1 VHDLVIRGGMVVDG
15 TGGEPYRAAVAVDGD
30 RITAVGDDIGSAKR
44 EVDADGLVVTP
55 GWVDMHTHY
64 DAQATWDPEMTPSG
78 WHGVTTVVM
87 GNCGVGFAPAH
98 ADRRDWHIGM
108 MEGVEDIPG
117 AAMAEGI
124 QWEWE
129 TFPEYLD
136 ALERR
141 PAVLDIATQVPHG
154 ALRAYV
160 MGERGATDEP
170 ATADDLAEMTRLT
183 YEALV
188 AGAMGFSTSRTPLH
202 RSVDGELVPGTTTDV
217 AELFAI
223 GEAVRRAG
231 HGGIQ
236 LALHHPE
243 VPQHLGWL
251 RDLAQSM
258 GRPVTLNL
266 QQIDESP
273 DLWREAVTA
282 LDDAAAA
289 GIPLHAQVAGRP
301 IGILMSWEGSLHP
314 FLFRWSYRELGL
326 DALSPDDRRA
336 RLRDDAVRAQLVA
349 EKVEGLDGFLNSMAN
364 GFDKMWPFT
373 GETDYEPDPNRS
385 VAAIA
390 ASERRP
396 PEEVAFD
403 LLNADG
409 GRGLL
414 YYPIFNYAE
423 RNLDF
428 LHELHQHPRTR
439 MGLADAG
446 AHCGAICDGSTPTF
460 MVTFWTRDRVRGE
473 HLALPHVVR
482 RQTRETALHYGL
494 ADRGLVAPGFR
505 ADLNVIDLDALAIT
519 PPVMAYDLP
528 TGARR
533 YVQKSK
539 GYVLTVCRG
548 EVVAENSEFTGV
560 RPGRL
565 VRGPQ
570 AAPA

>member
-1 VHDLVIRGGMVVDG
+1 VHDLVVRGGTVVDG
-15 TGGEPYRAAVAVDGD
+15 SGGDPFTADVAIEGD
-30 RITAVGDDIGSAKR
+30 RIVAVGRDVGAGTR
-44 EVDADGLVVTP
+44 TVDADGLTVTP
-55 GWVDMHTHY
+55 GFVDMHTHY
-64 DAQATWDPEMTPSG
+64 DAQATWDPELTPSG

-98 ADRRDWHIGM
+98 ADRREWLIRL

-117 AAMAEGI
+117 AAMVEGI

-141 PAVLDIATQVPHG
+141 PAVLDVAAQVPHG
-154 ALRAYV
+154 ALRTYV
-160 MGERGATDEP
+160 MGERGAGDEP
-170 ATADDLAEMTRLT
+170 ATADDLAAMAQIT

-202 RSVDGELVPGTTTDV
+202 RSADGELVPGTTTDV

-223 GEAVRRAG
+223 GDAMRRAG

-251 RDLAQSM
+251 RDLAASM

-266 QQIDESP
+266 QQIDEAP
-273 DLWREAVTA
+273 DLWREAVVA
-282 LDDAAAA
+282 LDAAAAA

-301 IGILMSWEGSLHP
+301 IGILMSWEGTIHP
-314 FLFRWSYRELGL
+314 FLLRAAYRELGL
-326 DALSPDDRRA
+326 DALAPDVRRA
-336 RLRDDAVRAQLVA
+336 RLADPDVRERLVS
-349 EKVEGLDGFLNSMAN
+349 ERVEGLTGFMESMAN
-364 GFDKMWPFT
+364 GFEKMWPFT
-373 GETDYEPDPNRS
+373 GETDYEPAPERS

-390 ASERRP
+390 GRERRSP
-396 PEEVAFD
+396 AEVAYD
-403 LLNADG
+403 QLMHDG

-414 YYPIFNYAE
+414 YFPIFNYAE

-428 LHELHQHPRTR
+428 LHELHQHPHTR

-473 HLALPHVVR
+473 RLALPHVVR

-494 ADRGLVAPGFR
+494 SDRGLLAPGFR
-505 ADLNVIDLDALAIT
+505 ADLNVIDLDRLAIT
-519 PPVMAYDLP
+519 PLVMTYDLP

-533 YVQKSK
+533 YVQRSQ
-539 GYVLTVCRG
+539 GYKLTVCRG
-548 EVVAENSEFTGV
+548 DVVTEDSEFTGS

-570 AAPA
+570 PAPA